1 MENKKT
7 FGAYVLQRRRELG
20 MTQKELAEKLYVT
33 ESAVSKWERGLSY
46 PDITIL
52 QNLCVILQVTE
63 HELLTGSED
72 TSRRVSEK
80 LAQKYR
86 KLTRNYRITQY
97 VIYGMILL
105 GCGIG
110 NLASSHTLD
119 WFFIAAAGVLM
130 AASLTL
136 VPALAAL
143 DPRFENYQLPLAFG
157 SFTFFLE
164 ILLLICCIYSGGTW
178 FWIAGT
184 AVLFGFALVFLP
196 FLLPFL
202 PLPPA
207 MANRKTSVYLLTV
220 TGLLILLLLA
230 SCLSAGETW
239 FPVAAISVIFGLS
252 LFIMPV
258 LLYQLP
264 LSQWMGERKIS
275 MYLLIETGLLL
286 FLLLVCDLN
295 DQGSWFFTAALGILL
310 VLCLIFLPIILRQTL
325 RDLPLYRHKS
335 LLYLS
340 AETVFLLLLLFLRA
354 TSQADMLA
362 CPFGDCRRGLRP
374 VTALQDGNLRSFWT
388 LSLPNALLFL
398 VLPWGVMAVLR
409 YLPVNRWLR
418 AAAAFAWMGLWIWLA
433 PAGFDQIMIPVY
445 GQPDKPY
452 SLIIPFDF
460 TKWELPYNAW
470 NGIMIILLVLGAAAL
485 LCGCMGLR
493 AMKKRKNT

>member
-7 FGAYVLQRRRELG
+7 FGAYILQRRRELG

-33 ESAVSKWERGLSY
+33 ESAVSKWEGGLSY

-52 QNLCVILQVTE
+52 QNLCAILQVTE

-86 KLTRNYRITQY
+86 KLTRNYRIIQY

-143 DPRFENYQLPLAFG
+143 DPRFDNYKLPLAFG

-184 AVLFGFALVFLP
+184 SVLFGFALVFLP

-202 PLPPA
+202 PLPLA

-239 FPVAAISVIFGLS
+239 FPVAAVSVIFGLS

-295 DQGSWFFTAALGILL
+295 DQGSWFFTAALGVLL
-310 VLCLIFLPIILRQTL
+310 GLGLVFLPVILRQTL

-340 AETVFLLLLLFLRA
+340 AETVFLLLLLFVA
-354 TSQADMLA
+354 
-362 CPFGDCRRGLRP
+362 
-374 VTALQDGNLRSFWT
+374 ALQEGNPRSFWT

-398 VLPWGVMAVLR
+398 ALPWGVMGALR

-418 AAAAFAWMGLWIWLA
+418 ASAAFAWMGLWIWLA

-470 NGIMIILLVLGAAAL
+470 NVIMIILLMLGAAAVF
-485 LCGCMGLR
+485 CGYMGLR
-493 AMKKRKNT
+493 SERKRRKQ

>member
-7 FGAYVLQRRRELG
+7 FGAYILQRRRELG

-52 QNLCVILQVTE
+52 QNLCAILQVTE

-86 KLTRNYRITQY
+86 KLTRNYRIIQY

-136 VPALAAL
+136 
-143 DPRFENYQLPLAFG
+143 
-157 SFTFFLE
+157 
-164 ILLLICCIYSGGTW
+164 
-178 FWIAGT
+178 
-184 AVLFGFALVFLP
+184 
-196 FLLPFL
+196 LPFL
-202 PLPPA
+202 PLPLA

-239 FPVAAISVIFGLS
+239 FPVAAVSVIFGLS

-295 DQGSWFFTAALGILL
+295 DQGSWFFTAALGVLL
-310 VLCLIFLPIILRQTL
+310 GLGLVFLPVILRQTL

-335 LLYLS
+335 LLYLL
-340 AETVFLLLLLFLRA
+340 AETVFLLLLLFVA
-354 TSQADMLA
+354 
-362 CPFGDCRRGLRP
+362 
-374 VTALQDGNLRSFWT
+374 ALQEGNPRSFWT

-398 VLPWGVMAVLR
+398 ALPWGVMGALR

-418 AAAAFAWMGLWIWLA
+418 ASAAFAWMGLWIWLA

-470 NGIMIILLVLGAAAL
+470 NVIMIILLMLGAAAVF
-485 LCGCMGLR
+485 CGYMGLR
-493 AMKKRKNT
+493 SERKRRKQ

>member
-7 FGAYVLQRRRELG
+7 FGAYILQRRRELG

-52 QNLCVILQVTE
+52 QNLCAILQVTE

-143 DPRFENYQLPLAFG
+143 DPRFENYKLPLAFG

-310 VLCLIFLPIILRQTL
+310 GLGLIFLPIILRQTL

-340 AETVFLLLLLFLRA
+340 AETVFLLLLLFVA
-354 TSQADMLA
+354 
-362 CPFGDCRRGLRP
+362 
-374 VTALQDGNLRSFWT
+374 ALQEGNPRSFWT

-398 VLPWGVMAVLR
+398 ALPLGVMGALR

-418 AAAAFAWMGLWIWLA
+418 ASAAFAWMGLWIWLA

-470 NGIMIILLVLGAAAL
+470 NVIMIILLMLGAAAVF
-485 LCGCMGLR
+485 CGYMGLR
-493 AMKKRKNT
+493 SERKRRKQ

>member
-1 MENKKT
+1 
-7 FGAYVLQRRRELG
+7 
-20 MTQKELAEKLYVT
+20 
-33 ESAVSKWERGLSY
+33 
-46 PDITIL
+46 
-52 QNLCVILQVTE
+52 
-63 HELLTGSED
+63 
-72 TSRRVSEK
+72 
-80 LAQKYR
+80 
-86 KLTRNYRITQY
+86 
-97 VIYGMILL
+97 
-105 GCGIG
+105 
-110 NLASSHTLD
+110 
-119 WFFIAAAGVLM
+119 M
-130 AASLTL
+130 A
-136 VPALAAL
+136 
-143 DPRFENYQLPLAFG
+143 
-157 SFTFFLE
+157 
-164 ILLLICCIYSGGTW
+164 
-178 FWIAGT
+178 
-184 AVLFGFALVFLP
+184 
-196 FLLPFL
+196 LPFL

-310 VLCLIFLPIILRQTL
+310 GLGLIFLPIILRQTL

-340 AETVFLLLLLFLRA
+340 AETVFLLFLLF
-354 TSQADMLA
+354 
-362 CPFGDCRRGLRP
+362 

-398 VLPWGVMAVLR
+398 ALPWGVMAALR

-418 AAAAFAWMGLWIWLA
+418 ASAAFAWMGLWIWLA

-470 NGIMIILLVLGAAAL
+470 NVIMIILLVLGAAAL

>member
-143 DPRFENYQLPLAFG
+143 DPRFENYKLPLAFG

-275 MYLLIETGLLL
+275 MY
-286 FLLLVCDLN
+286 C
-295 DQGSWFFTAALGILL
+295 WAFFWDWA
-310 VLCLIFLPIILRQTL
+310 
-325 RDLPLYRHKS
+325 
-335 LLYLS
+335 
-340 AETVFLLLLLFLRA
+340 
-354 TSQADMLA
+354 
-362 CPFGDCRRGLRP
+362 
-374 VTALQDGNLRSFWT
+374 
-388 LSLPNALLFL
+388 
-398 VLPWGVMAVLR
+398 
-409 YLPVNRWLR
+409 
-418 AAAAFAWMGLWIWLA
+418 
-433 PAGFDQIMIPVY
+433 
-445 GQPDKPY
+445 
-452 SLIIPFDF
+452 
-460 TKWELPYNAW
+460 
-470 NGIMIILLVLGAAAL
+470 
-485 LCGCMGLR
+485 
-493 AMKKRKNT
+493 

>member
-7 FGAYVLQRRRELG
+7 FGAYILQRRRELG

-52 QNLCVILQVTE
+52 QNLCAILQVTE

-86 KLTRNYRITQY
+86 KLTRNYRIIQY

-143 DPRFENYQLPLAFG
+143 DPRFDNYKLPLAFG

-184 AVLFGFALVFLP
+184 SVLFGFALVFLP

-202 PLPPA
+202 PLPLA

-239 FPVAAISVIFGLS
+239 FPVAAVSVIFGLS

-295 DQGSWFFTAALGILL
+295 DQGSWFFTAALGVLL
-310 VLCLIFLPIILRQTL
+310 GLGLVFLPVILRQTL

-340 AETVFLLLLLFLRA
+340 AETVFLLLLLFVA
-354 TSQADMLA
+354 
-362 CPFGDCRRGLRP
+362 
-374 VTALQDGNLRSFWT
+374 ALQEGNPRSFWT

-398 VLPWGVMAVLR
+398 ALPWGVMGVLR

-418 AAAAFAWMGLWIWLA
+418 ASAAFAWMGLWIWLA

-470 NGIMIILLVLGAAAL
+470 NVIMIILLMLGAAAVF
-485 LCGCMGLR
+485 CGYMGLR
-493 AMKKRKNT
+493 SERKRRKQ

>member
-7 FGAYVLQRRRELG
+7 FGAYILQRRRELG

-52 QNLCVILQVTE
+52 QNLCAILQVTE

-86 KLTRNYRITQY
+86 KLTRNYRIIQY

-143 DPRFENYQLPLAFG
+143 DPRFDNYKLPLAFG

-164 ILLLICCIYSGGTW
+164 ILLLICCLYSGGTW
-178 FWIAGT
+178 VWIAGT

-202 PLPPA
+202 PLPLA

-239 FPVAAISVIFGLS
+239 FPVAAVSVIFGLS

-295 DQGSWFFTAALGILL
+295 DQGSWFFTAALGVLL
-310 VLCLIFLPIILRQTL
+310 GLGLVFLPVILRQTL

-340 AETVFLLLLLFLRA
+340 AETVFLLLLLFVA
-354 TSQADMLA
+354 
-362 CPFGDCRRGLRP
+362 
-374 VTALQDGNLRSFWT
+374 ALQEGNPRSFWT

-398 VLPWGVMAVLR
+398 ALPWGVMGALR

-418 AAAAFAWMGLWIWLA
+418 ASAAFAWMGLWIWLA

-470 NGIMIILLVLGAAAL
+470 NVIMIILLMLGAAAVF
-485 LCGCMGLR
+485 CGYMGLR
-493 AMKKRKNT
+493 SERKRRKQ

>member
-1 MENKKT
+1 MKYMENKKT
-7 FGAYVLQRRRELG
+7 FGAYVLQRRRYLG

-52 QNLCVILQVTE
+52 QNLCAVLQVTE

-72 TSRRVSEK
+72 TSRKVSEK
-80 LAQKYR
+80 LAQKYK
-86 KLTRNYRITQY
+86 KLTRNYRIVQY
-97 VIYGMILL
+97 VLYGMILA

-110 NLASSHTLD
+110 NLVSSHTLD
-119 WFFIAAAGVLM
+119 WFFIAAAGVMM

-143 DPRFENYQLPLAFG
+143 DPRFENYKLPLAFG
-157 SFTFFLE
+157 SFTCSLE
-164 ILLLICCIYSGGTW
+164 ILLLVCCLYSGGTW
-178 FWIAGT
+178 FWVAGT

-202 PLPPA
+202 PLPSS
-207 MANRKTSVYLLTV
+207 MADRKTSVYLLTV
-220 TGLLILLLLA
+220 TGLLILLLLT

-239 FPVAAISVIFGLS
+239 FPVAAVSVLFGLS
-252 LFIMPV
+252 LFILPV

-264 LSQWMGERKIS
+264 LSEWMEERKLS
-275 MYLLIETGLLL
+275 MYLLIETALLL

-295 DQGSWFFTAALGILL
+295 GGGNWFFPAALGVLL
-310 VLCLIFLPIILRQTL
+310 GLGLVFLPIILRQTL

-340 AETVFLLLLLFLRA
+340 AETVFFLLLLFI
-354 TSQADMLA
+354 
-362 CPFGDCRRGLRP
+362 
-374 VTALQDGNLRSFWT
+374 VALQGENLRGFWT

-398 VLPWGVMAVLR
+398 ILPWGVMGALR

-418 AAAAFAWMGLWIWLA
+418 AAAAFAWTGLWIWLA

-445 GQPDKPY
+445 GQPEKPY
-452 SLIIPFDF
+452 SLAIPFDF
-460 TKWELPYNAW
+460 TKWELPYNVW
-470 NGIMIILLVLGAAAL
+470 NVIMIILLALGAAAL
-485 LCGCMGLR
+485 LCGVMGLR
-493 AMKKRKNT
+493 AMKSRRNP

>member
-7 FGAYVLQRRRELG
+7 FGAYILQRRRELG

-52 QNLCVILQVTE
+52 QNLCAILQVTE

-86 KLTRNYRITQY
+86 KLTRNYRIIQY

-143 DPRFENYQLPLAFG
+143 DPRFDNYKLPLAFG

-184 AVLFGFALVFLP
+184 SVLFGFALVFLP

-202 PLPPA
+202 PLPLA

-239 FPVAAISVIFGLS
+239 FPVAAVSVIFGLS

-295 DQGSWFFTAALGILL
+295 DQGSWFFTAALGVLL
-310 VLCLIFLPIILRQTL
+310 GLGLVFLPVILRQTL
-325 RDLPLYRHKS
+325 RDLPLYRNKS

-340 AETVFLLLLLFLRA
+340 AETVFLLLLLFVA
-354 TSQADMLA
+354 
-362 CPFGDCRRGLRP
+362 
-374 VTALQDGNLRSFWT
+374 ALQEGNPRSFWT

-398 VLPWGVMAVLR
+398 ALPWGVMGALR

-418 AAAAFAWMGLWIWLA
+418 ASAAFAWMGLWIWLA

-470 NGIMIILLVLGAAAL
+470 NVIMIILLMLGAAAVF
-485 LCGCMGLR
+485 CGYMGLR
-493 AMKKRKNT
+493 SERKRRKQ

>member
-1 MENKKT
+1 M
-7 FGAYVLQRRRELG
+7 G
-20 MTQKELAEKLYVT
+20 
-33 ESAVSKWERGLSY
+33 ERLSY

-52 QNLCVILQVTE
+52 QNLCAILQVTE

-72 TSRRVSEK
+72 TSRRVSER

-86 KLTRNYRITQY
+86 KLTRNYRIIQY

-136 VPALAAL
+136 VLALAAL
-143 DPRFENYQLPLAFG
+143 DPRFENYKLPLAFG

-164 ILLLICCIYSGGTW
+164 ILLLICCIYSGG
-178 FWIAGT
+178 
-184 AVLFGFALVFLP
+184 
-196 FLLPFL
+196 
-202 PLPPA
+202 
-207 MANRKTSVYLLTV
+207 
-220 TGLLILLLLA
+220 
-230 SCLSAGETW
+230 TW

-295 DQGSWFFTAALGILL
+295 DQGSWFFTAALGVLL
-310 VLCLIFLPIILRQTL
+310 GLGLKFLPIILRQTL
-325 RDLPLYRHKS
+325 RDLSLYRHKA

-340 AETVFLLLLLFLRA
+340 AETVFLMLLLFVA
-354 TSQADMLA
+354 
-362 CPFGDCRRGLRP
+362 
-374 VTALQDGNLRSFWT
+374 ALQDGNLRGFWILSF
-388 LSLPNALLFL
+388 PNALLFL
-398 VLPWGVMAVLR
+398 ALPWGVMAGLR

-418 AAAAFAWMGLWIWLA
+418 ALAAFAWMGLWLWLA

-445 GQPDKPY
+445 GEPDKPY

-470 NGIMIILLVLGAAAL
+470 NVIMIILLVLGAAAL
-485 LCGCMGLR
+485 VCGCMGLR
-493 AMKKRKNT
+493 AMKNRKTHRSYTSS

>member
-7 FGAYVLQRRRELG
+7 FGAYILQRRRELG

-52 QNLCVILQVTE
+52 QNLCAILQVTE

-86 KLTRNYRITQY
+86 KLTRNYRIIQY

-143 DPRFENYQLPLAFG
+143 DPRFDNYKLPLAFG

-184 AVLFGFALVFLP
+184 SVLFGFALVFLP

-202 PLPPA
+202 PLPLA

-239 FPVAAISVIFGLS
+239 FPVAAVSVIFGLS

-295 DQGSWFFTAALGILL
+295 DQGSWFFTAALGVLL
-310 VLCLIFLPIILRQTL
+310 GLGLVFLPVILRQTL

-340 AETVFLLLLLFLRA
+340 AETVFLLLLLFVA
-354 TSQADMLA
+354 
-362 CPFGDCRRGLRP
+362 
-374 VTALQDGNLRSFWT
+374 ALQEGNPRSFWT

-398 VLPWGVMAVLR
+398 ALPWGVMGALR

-418 AAAAFAWMGLWIWLA
+418 ASAAFAWMGLWIWLA

-470 NGIMIILLVLGAAAL
+470 NVIMIILLMLGAAAVF
-485 LCGCMGLR
+485 CGYMGLR
-493 AMKKRKNT
+493 SECR

>member
-1 MENKKT
+1 M
-7 FGAYVLQRRRELG
+7 
-20 MTQKELAEKLYVT
+20 
-33 ESAVSKWERGLSY
+33 
-46 PDITIL
+46 
-52 QNLCVILQVTE
+52 
-63 HELLTGSED
+63 
-72 TSRRVSEK
+72 
-80 LAQKYR
+80 
-86 KLTRNYRITQY
+86 
-97 VIYGMILL
+97 IYGMILL

-143 DPRFENYQLPLAFG
+143 DPRFENYKLPLAFG

-164 ILLLICCIYSGGTW
+164 ILLLVCCIYSGGTW
-178 FWIAGT
+178 FWVAGT

-207 MANRKTSVYLLTV
+207 MANRKTSVHLLTV

-239 FPVAAISVIFGLS
+239 FPVAAVSVIFGLS

-264 LSQWMGERKIS
+264 LSQWMGERKTS

-295 DQGSWFFTAALGILL
+295 DGGSWFFTAALGVLL
-310 VLCLIFLPIILRQTL
+310 GLGLVFLPIILRQTL

-340 AETVFLLLLLFLRA
+340 AETVFLLLLLF
-354 TSQADMLA
+354 
-362 CPFGDCRRGLRP
+362 

-398 VLPWGVMAVLR
+398 VLPWGVMAALR

-418 AAAAFAWMGLWIWLA
+418 ASAAFAWMGLWIWLA

-470 NGIMIILLVLGAAAL
+470 NVIMIILLALGAAAL

>member
-7 FGAYVLQRRRELG
+7 FGAYILQRRRELG

-52 QNLCVILQVTE
+52 QNLCAILQVTE

-86 KLTRNYRITQY
+86 KLTRNYRIIQY

-105 GCGIG
+105 GCGVG

-143 DPRFENYQLPLAFG
+143 DPRFDNYKLPL
-157 SFTFFLE
+157 
-164 ILLLICCIYSGGTW
+164 
-178 FWIAGT
+178 
-184 AVLFGFALVFLP
+184 
-196 FLLPFL
+196 
-202 PLPPA
+202 A

-239 FPVAAISVIFGLS
+239 FPVAAVSVIFGLS

-310 VLCLIFLPIILRQTL
+310 GLGLVFLPVILRQTL
-325 RDLPLYRHKS
+325 RNLPLYRHKS

-340 AETVFLLLLLFLRA
+340 AETVFLLLLLFVA
-354 TSQADMLA
+354 
-362 CPFGDCRRGLRP
+362 
-374 VTALQDGNLRSFWT
+374 ALQEGNLRSFWT

-398 VLPWGVMAVLR
+398 ALPWGVMGALR

-418 AAAAFAWMGLWIWLA
+418 ASAAFAWMGLWIWLA

-470 NGIMIILLVLGAAAL
+470 NVIMIILLMLGAAAVF
-485 LCGCMGLR
+485 CGYMGLR
-493 AMKKRKNT
+493 SERKRRKQ

>member
-1 MENKKT
+1 
-7 FGAYVLQRRRELG
+7 
-20 MTQKELAEKLYVT
+20 
-33 ESAVSKWERGLSY
+33 
-46 PDITIL
+46 
-52 QNLCVILQVTE
+52 
-63 HELLTGSED
+63 
-72 TSRRVSEK
+72 
-80 LAQKYR
+80 
-86 KLTRNYRITQY
+86 
-97 VIYGMILL
+97 MILL

-143 DPRFENYQLPLAFG
+143 DPRFENYKLPLAFG

-164 ILLLICCIYSGGTW
+164 ILLLVCCIYSGGTW
-178 FWIAGT
+178 FWVAGT

-207 MANRKTSVYLLTV
+207 MANRKTSVHLLTV

-239 FPVAAISVIFGLS
+239 FPVAAVSVIFGLS

-264 LSQWMGERKIS
+264 LSQWMGERKTS

-295 DQGSWFFTAALGILL
+295 DGGSWFFTAALGVLL
-310 VLCLIFLPIILRQTL
+310 GLGLVFLPIILRQTL

-340 AETVFLLLLLFLRA
+340 AETVFLLLLLF
-354 TSQADMLA
+354 
-362 CPFGDCRRGLRP
+362 

-398 VLPWGVMAVLR
+398 ILPWGVMAALR

-418 AAAAFAWMGLWIWLA
+418 ASAAFAWMGLWIWLA

-470 NGIMIILLVLGAAAL
+470 NVIMIILLALGAAAL

>member
-1 MENKKT
+1 M
-7 FGAYVLQRRRELG
+7 G
-20 MTQKELAEKLYVT
+20 
-33 ESAVSKWERGLSY
+33 ERLSY

-52 QNLCVILQVTE
+52 QNLCAILQVTE

-72 TSRRVSEK
+72 TSRRVSER

-86 KLTRNYRITQY
+86 KLTRNYRIIQY

-136 VPALAAL
+136 VLALAAL
-143 DPRFENYQLPLAFG
+143 DPRFENYKLPLAFG

-178 FWIAGT
+178 F
-184 AVLFGFALVFLP
+184 
-196 FLLPFL
+196 
-202 PLPPA
+202 
-207 MANRKTSVYLLTV
+207 
-220 TGLLILLLLA
+220 
-230 SCLSAGETW
+230 
-239 FPVAAISVIFGLS
+239 PVAAISVIFGLS
-252 LFIMPV
+252 LFIMPL

-295 DQGSWFFTAALGILL
+295 DQGSWFFTAALGVLL
-310 VLCLIFLPIILRQTL
+310 GLGLKFLPIILRQTL
-325 RDLPLYRHKS
+325 RDLSLYRHKA

-340 AETVFLLLLLFLRA
+340 AETVFLMLLLFVA
-354 TSQADMLA
+354 
-362 CPFGDCRRGLRP
+362 
-374 VTALQDGNLRSFWT
+374 ALQDGNLRGFWILSF
-388 LSLPNALLFL
+388 PNALLFL
-398 VLPWGVMAVLR
+398 ALPWGVMAGLR

-418 AAAAFAWMGLWIWLA
+418 ALAAFAWMGLWLWLA

-445 GQPDKPY
+445 GEPDKPY

-470 NGIMIILLVLGAAAL
+470 NVIMIILLVLGAAAL
-485 LCGCMGLR
+485 VCGCMGLR
-493 AMKKRKNT
+493 AMKNRKTHRSYTSS

>member
-7 FGAYVLQRRRELG
+7 FGAYILQRRRELG

-52 QNLCVILQVTE
+52 QNLCAILQVTE

-86 KLTRNYRITQY
+86 KLTRNYRIIQY
-97 VIYGMILL
+97 VIYGMVLL

-143 DPRFENYQLPLAFG
+143 DPRFDNYKLPLAFG

-184 AVLFGFALVFLP
+184 SVLFGFALVFLP

-202 PLPPA
+202 PLPLA

-239 FPVAAISVIFGLS
+239 FPVAAVSVIFGLS

-295 DQGSWFFTAALGILL
+295 DQGSWFFTAALGVLL
-310 VLCLIFLPIILRQTL
+310 GLGLVFLPVILRQTL

-340 AETVFLLLLLFLRA
+340 AETVFLLLLLFVA
-354 TSQADMLA
+354 
-362 CPFGDCRRGLRP
+362 
-374 VTALQDGNLRSFWT
+374 ALQEGNPRSFWT

-398 VLPWGVMAVLR
+398 ALPWGVMGALR

-418 AAAAFAWMGLWIWLA
+418 ASAAFAWMGLWIWLA

-470 NGIMIILLVLGAAAL
+470 NVIMIILLMLGAAAVF
-485 LCGCMGLR
+485 CGYMGLR
-493 AMKKRKNT
+493 SERKRRKQ

>member
-7 FGAYVLQRRRELG
+7 FGAYILQRRRELG

-52 QNLCVILQVTE
+52 QNLCAILQVTE

-143 DPRFENYQLPLAFG
+143 DPRFENYKLPLAFG

-239 FPVAAISVIFGLS
+239 FPVAAVSVIFGLS

-295 DQGSWFFTAALGILL
+295 DQGSWFFTAALGVLL
-310 VLCLIFLPIILRQTL
+310 GLGLVFLPVILRQTL

-340 AETVFLLLLLFLRA
+340 AETVFLLLLLFVA
-354 TSQADMLA
+354 
-362 CPFGDCRRGLRP
+362 
-374 VTALQDGNLRSFWT
+374 ALQEGNLRSFWT

-398 VLPWGVMAVLR
+398 ALPWGVMGALR

-418 AAAAFAWMGLWIWLA
+418 ASAAFAWMGLWIWLA

-470 NGIMIILLVLGAAAL
+470 NVIMIILLMLGAAAVF
-485 LCGCMGLR
+485 CGYMGLR
-493 AMKKRKNT
+493 SERKRRKQ

>member
-52 QNLCVILQVTE
+52 QNLCAILQVTE

-86 KLTRNYRITQY
+86 KLTRNYRIIQY

-143 DPRFENYQLPLAFG
+143 DPRFENYKLPLAFG

-164 ILLLICCIYSGGTW
+164 ILLLVCCIYSGGTW
-178 FWIAGT
+178 FWVAGT

-207 MANRKTSVYLLTV
+207 MANRKTSVHLLTV

-239 FPVAAISVIFGLS
+239 FPVAAVSVIFGLS

-264 LSQWMGERKIS
+264 LSQWMGERKTS

-295 DQGSWFFTAALGILL
+295 DGGSWFFTAALGVLL
-310 VLCLIFLPIILRQTL
+310 GLGLVFLPIILRQTL

-340 AETVFLLLLLFLRA
+340 AETVFLLLLLF
-354 TSQADMLA
+354 
-362 CPFGDCRRGLRP
+362 

-398 VLPWGVMAVLR
+398 VLPWGVMAALR

-418 AAAAFAWMGLWIWLA
+418 ASAAFAWMGLWIWLA

-460 TKWELPYNAW
+460 TKCELPYNAW
-470 NGIMIILLVLGAAAL
+470 NVIMIILLALGAAAL

>member
-7 FGAYVLQRRRELG
+7 FGAYILQRRRELG

-52 QNLCVILQVTE
+52 QNLCAILQVTE

-86 KLTRNYRITQY
+86 KLTRNYPVIQY

-143 DPRFENYQLPLAFG
+143 DPRFENYKLPLAFG

-184 AVLFGFALVFLP
+184 SVLFGFALVFLP

-202 PLPPA
+202 PLPLA

-239 FPVAAISVIFGLS
+239 FPVAAVSVIFGLS

-295 DQGSWFFTAALGILL
+295 DQGSWFFTAALGVLL
-310 VLCLIFLPIILRQTL
+310 GLGLVFLPVILRQTL

-340 AETVFLLLLLFLRA
+340 AETVFLLLLLFVA
-354 TSQADMLA
+354 
-362 CPFGDCRRGLRP
+362 
-374 VTALQDGNLRSFWT
+374 ALQEGNPRSFWT

-398 VLPWGVMAVLR
+398 ALPWGVMGALR

-418 AAAAFAWMGLWIWLA
+418 ASAAFAWMGLWIWLA

-470 NGIMIILLVLGAAAL
+470 NVIMIILLMLGAAAVF
-485 LCGCMGLR
+485 CGYMGLR
-493 AMKKRKNT
+493 SERKRRKQ

>member
-7 FGAYVLQRRRELG
+7 FGAYILQRRRELG

-52 QNLCVILQVTE
+52 QNLCAILQVTE

-86 KLTRNYRITQY
+86 KLTRNYRIIQY

-105 GCGIG
+105 GCGVG

-143 DPRFENYQLPLAFG
+143 DPRFDNYKLPLAFG

-184 AVLFGFALVFLP
+184 SVLFGFALVFLP

-202 PLPPA
+202 PLPLA

-239 FPVAAISVIFGLS
+239 FPVAAVSVIFGLS

-295 DQGSWFFTAALGILL
+295 DQGSWFFTAALGVLL
-310 VLCLIFLPIILRQTL
+310 GLGLVFLPVILRQTL

-340 AETVFLLLLLFLRA
+340 AETVFLLLLLFVA
-354 TSQADMLA
+354 
-362 CPFGDCRRGLRP
+362 
-374 VTALQDGNLRSFWT
+374 ALQEGNPRSFWT

-398 VLPWGVMAVLR
+398 ALPWGVMGALR

-418 AAAAFAWMGLWIWLA
+418 ASAAFAWMGLWIWLA

-470 NGIMIILLVLGAAAL
+470 NVIMIILLMLGAAAVF
-485 LCGCMGLR
+485 CGYMGLR
-493 AMKKRKNT
+493 SERKRRKQ

>member
-7 FGAYVLQRRRELG
+7 FGAYILQRRRELG

-52 QNLCVILQVTE
+52 QNLCAILQVTE

-86 KLTRNYRITQY
+86 KLTRNYRIIQY

-143 DPRFENYQLPLAFG
+143 DPRFDNYKLPLAFG

-184 AVLFGFALVFLP
+184 SVLFGFDLVFLP

-202 PLPPA
+202 PLPLA

-239 FPVAAISVIFGLS
+239 FPVAAVSVIFGLS

-295 DQGSWFFTAALGILL
+295 DQGSWFFTAALGVLL
-310 VLCLIFLPIILRQTL
+310 GLGLVFLPVILRQTL

-340 AETVFLLLLLFLRA
+340 AETVFLLLLLFVA
-354 TSQADMLA
+354 
-362 CPFGDCRRGLRP
+362 
-374 VTALQDGNLRSFWT
+374 ALQEGNPRSFWT

-398 VLPWGVMAVLR
+398 ALPWGVMGALR

-418 AAAAFAWMGLWIWLA
+418 ASAAFAWMGLWIWLA

-470 NGIMIILLVLGAAAL
+470 NVIMIILLMLGAAAVF
-485 LCGCMGLR
+485 CGYMGLR
-493 AMKKRKNT
+493 SERKRRKQ

>member
-7 FGAYVLQRRRELG
+7 FGAYILQRRRELG

-52 QNLCVILQVTE
+52 QNLCAILQVTE

-86 KLTRNYRITQY
+86 KLTRNYRIIQY

-143 DPRFENYQLPLAFG
+143 DPRFENYKLPLAFG

-239 FPVAAISVIFGLS
+239 FPVAAVSVIFGLS

-295 DQGSWFFTAALGILL
+295 DQGSWFFTAALGVLL
-310 VLCLIFLPIILRQTL
+310 GLGLVFLPVILRQTL

-340 AETVFLLLLLFLRA
+340 AETVFLLLLLFVA
-354 TSQADMLA
+354 
-362 CPFGDCRRGLRP
+362 
-374 VTALQDGNLRSFWT
+374 ALQEGNLRSFWT

-398 VLPWGVMAVLR
+398 ALPWGVMGALR

-418 AAAAFAWMGLWIWLA
+418 ASAAFAWMGLWIWLA

-470 NGIMIILLVLGAAAL
+470 NVIMIILLMLGAAAVF
-485 LCGCMGLR
+485 CGYMGLR
-493 AMKKRKNT
+493 SERKRRKQ

>member
-7 FGAYVLQRRRELG
+7 FGAYILQRRRELG

-52 QNLCVILQVTE
+52 QNLCAILQVTE

-86 KLTRNYRITQY
+86 KLTRNYRIIQY

-143 DPRFENYQLPLAFG
+143 DPRFDNYKLPLAFG

-184 AVLFGFALVFLP
+184 SVLFGFALVFLP

-202 PLPPA
+202 PLPLA

-239 FPVAAISVIFGLS
+239 FPVAAVSVIFGLS

-295 DQGSWFFTAALGILL
+295 DQGSWFFTAALGVLL
-310 VLCLIFLPIILRQTL
+310 GLGLVFLPVILRQTL

-340 AETVFLLLLLFLRA
+340 AETVFLLLLLFVA
-354 TSQADMLA
+354 
-362 CPFGDCRRGLRP
+362 
-374 VTALQDGNLRSFWT
+374 ALQEGNLRSFWT

-398 VLPWGVMAVLR
+398 ALPWGVMGALR

-418 AAAAFAWMGLWIWLA
+418 ASAAFAWMGLWIWLA

-470 NGIMIILLVLGAAAL
+470 NVIMIILLMLGAAAVF
-485 LCGCMGLR
+485 CGYMGLR
-493 AMKKRKNT
+493 SERKRRKQ

>member
-1 MENKKT
+1 
-7 FGAYVLQRRRELG
+7 
-20 MTQKELAEKLYVT
+20 
-33 ESAVSKWERGLSY
+33 
-46 PDITIL
+46 
-52 QNLCVILQVTE
+52 
-63 HELLTGSED
+63 
-72 TSRRVSEK
+72 
-80 LAQKYR
+80 
-86 KLTRNYRITQY
+86 
-97 VIYGMILL
+97 MILL

-143 DPRFENYQLPLAFG
+143 DPRFENYKLPLAFG

-164 ILLLICCIYSGGTW
+164 ILLLVCCIYSGGTW
-178 FWIAGT
+178 FWVAGT

-207 MANRKTSVYLLTV
+207 MANRKTSVHLLTV

-239 FPVAAISVIFGLS
+239 FPVAAVSVIFGLS

-264 LSQWMGERKIS
+264 LSQWMGERKTS

-295 DQGSWFFTAALGILL
+295 DGGSWFFTAALGVLL
-310 VLCLIFLPIILRQTL
+310 GLGLVFLPIILRQTL

-340 AETVFLLLLLFLRA
+340 AETVFLLLLLF
-354 TSQADMLA
+354 
-362 CPFGDCRRGLRP
+362 

-398 VLPWGVMAVLR
+398 VLPWGVMAALR

-418 AAAAFAWMGLWIWLA
+418 ASAAFAWMGLWIWLA

-470 NGIMIILLVLGAAAL
+470 NVIMIILLALGAAAL

>member
-7 FGAYVLQRRRELG
+7 FGAYILQRRRELG

-52 QNLCVILQVTE
+52 QNLCAILQVTE

-86 KLTRNYRITQY
+86 KLTRNYRIIQY

-136 VPALAAL
+136 VPALAAM
-143 DPRFENYQLPLAFG
+143 DPRFDNYKLPLAFG

-184 AVLFGFALVFLP
+184 SVLFGFALVFLP

-202 PLPPA
+202 PLPLA

-239 FPVAAISVIFGLS
+239 FPVAAVSVIFGLS

-295 DQGSWFFTAALGILL
+295 DQGSWFFTAALGVLL
-310 VLCLIFLPIILRQTL
+310 GLGLVFLPVILRQTL

-340 AETVFLLLLLFLRA
+340 AETVFLLLLLFVA
-354 TSQADMLA
+354 
-362 CPFGDCRRGLRP
+362 
-374 VTALQDGNLRSFWT
+374 ALQEGNPRSFWT

-398 VLPWGVMAVLR
+398 ALPWGVMGALR

-418 AAAAFAWMGLWIWLA
+418 ASAAFAWMGLWIWLA

-470 NGIMIILLVLGAAAL
+470 NVIMIILLMLGAAAVF
-485 LCGCMGLR
+485 CGYMGLR
-493 AMKKRKNT
+493 SERKRRKQ

>member
-1 MENKKT
+1 M
-7 FGAYVLQRRRELG
+7 G
-20 MTQKELAEKLYVT
+20 
-33 ESAVSKWERGLSY
+33 ERLSY

-52 QNLCVILQVTE
+52 QNLCAILQVTE

-72 TSRRVSEK
+72 TSRRVSER

-86 KLTRNYRITQY
+86 KLTRNYRIIQY

-136 VPALAAL
+136 VLALAAL
-143 DPRFENYQLPLAFG
+143 DPRFENYKLPLAFG

-164 ILLLICCIYSGGTW
+164 ILLLICCIYSGG
-178 FWIAGT
+178 
-184 AVLFGFALVFLP
+184 
-196 FLLPFL
+196 
-202 PLPPA
+202 
-207 MANRKTSVYLLTV
+207 
-220 TGLLILLLLA
+220 
-230 SCLSAGETW
+230 TW

-295 DQGSWFFTAALGILL
+295 DQGSWFFTAALGVLL
-310 VLCLIFLPIILRQTL
+310 GLGLKFLPIILRQTL
-325 RDLPLYRHKS
+325 RDLSLYRYKA

-340 AETVFLLLLLFLRA
+340 AETVFLMLLLFVA
-354 TSQADMLA
+354 
-362 CPFGDCRRGLRP
+362 
-374 VTALQDGNLRSFWT
+374 ALQDGNLRGFWILSF
-388 LSLPNALLFL
+388 PNALLFL
-398 VLPWGVMAVLR
+398 ALPWGVMAGLR

-418 AAAAFAWMGLWIWLA
+418 ALAAFAWMGLWLWLA

-445 GQPDKPY
+445 GKPDKPY

-470 NGIMIILLVLGAAAL
+470 NVIMIILLVLGAAAL
-485 LCGCMGLR
+485 VCGCMGLR
-493 AMKKRKNT
+493 AMKNRKTHRSYTSS

>member
-7 FGAYVLQRRRELG
+7 FGAYILQRRRELG

-52 QNLCVILQVTE
+52 QNLCAILQVTE

-86 KLTRNYRITQY
+86 KLTRNYRIIQY

-143 DPRFENYQLPLAFG
+143 DPRFDNYKLPLAFG

-184 AVLFGFALVFLP
+184 SVLFGFALVFLP

-202 PLPPA
+202 PLPLA

-230 SCLSAGETW
+230 SCLPAGETW
-239 FPVAAISVIFGLS
+239 FPVAAVSVIFGLS

-295 DQGSWFFTAALGILL
+295 DQGSWFFTAALGVLL
-310 VLCLIFLPIILRQTL
+310 GLGLVFLPVILRQTL

-340 AETVFLLLLLFLRA
+340 AETVFLLLLLFVA
-354 TSQADMLA
+354 
-362 CPFGDCRRGLRP
+362 
-374 VTALQDGNLRSFWT
+374 ALQEGNPRSFWT

-398 VLPWGVMAVLR
+398 ALPWGVMGALR

-418 AAAAFAWMGLWIWLA
+418 ASAAFAWMGLWIWLA

-470 NGIMIILLVLGAAAL
+470 NVIMIILLMLGAAAVF
-485 LCGCMGLR
+485 CGYMGLR
-493 AMKKRKNT
+493 SERKRRKQ

>member
-7 FGAYVLQRRRELG
+7 FGTYVLQRRRELG

-52 QNLCVILQVTE
+52 QNLCAILQVTE

-86 KLTRNYRITQY
+86 KLTRNYRIIQY

-143 DPRFENYQLPLAFG
+143 DPRFDNYKLPLAFG

-184 AVLFGFALVFLP
+184 SVLFGFALVFLP

-202 PLPPA
+202 PLPLA

-239 FPVAAISVIFGLS
+239 FPVAAVSVIFGLS

-295 DQGSWFFTAALGILL
+295 DQGSWFFTAALGVLL
-310 VLCLIFLPIILRQTL
+310 GLGLVFLPVILRQTL

-340 AETVFLLLLLFLRA
+340 AETVFLLLLLFVA
-354 TSQADMLA
+354 
-362 CPFGDCRRGLRP
+362 
-374 VTALQDGNLRSFWT
+374 ALQEGNPRSFWT

-398 VLPWGVMAVLR
+398 ALPWGVMGALR

-418 AAAAFAWMGLWIWLA
+418 ASAAFAWMGLWIWLA

-470 NGIMIILLVLGAAAL
+470 NVIMIILLMLGAAAVF
-485 LCGCMGLR
+485 CGYMGLR
-493 AMKKRKNT
+493 SERKRRKQ

>member
-7 FGAYVLQRRRELG
+7 FGAYILQRRRELG

-52 QNLCVILQVTE
+52 QNLCAILQVTE

-86 KLTRNYRITQY
+86 KLTRNYRIIQY

-143 DPRFENYQLPLAFG
+143 DPRFDNYKLPLAFG

-184 AVLFGFALVFLP
+184 SVLFGFALVFLP

-202 PLPPA
+202 PLPLA

-239 FPVAAISVIFGLS
+239 FPVAAVSVIFGLS

-295 DQGSWFFTAALGILL
+295 DQGSWFFTAALGVLL
-310 VLCLIFLPIILRQTL
+310 GLGLVFLPVILRQTL

-340 AETVFLLLLLFLRA
+340 AETVFLLFLLFVA
-354 TSQADMLA
+354 
-362 CPFGDCRRGLRP
+362 
-374 VTALQDGNLRSFWT
+374 ALQEGNPRSFWT

-398 VLPWGVMAVLR
+398 ALPWGVMGALR

-418 AAAAFAWMGLWIWLA
+418 ASAAFAWMGLWIWLA

-445 GQPDKPY
+445 GQPEKPY
-452 SLIIPFDF
+452 SLAIPFDF
-460 TKWELPYNAW
+460 TKWELPYNVW
-470 NGIMIILLVLGAAAL
+470 NVIMIILLALGAAAL
-485 LCGCMGLR
+485 LCVYMGLR
-493 AMKKRKNT
+493 AMRSRRNP

>member
-1 MENKKT
+1 
-7 FGAYVLQRRRELG
+7 
-20 MTQKELAEKLYVT
+20 
-33 ESAVSKWERGLSY
+33 
-46 PDITIL
+46 
-52 QNLCVILQVTE
+52 
-63 HELLTGSED
+63 
-72 TSRRVSEK
+72 
-80 LAQKYR
+80 
-86 KLTRNYRITQY
+86 
-97 VIYGMILL
+97 MILL

-143 DPRFENYQLPLAFG
+143 DPRFENYKLPLAFG

-164 ILLLICCIYSGGTW
+164 ILLLVCCIYSGGTW
-178 FWIAGT
+178 FWVAGT

-207 MANRKTSVYLLTV
+207 MANRKTSVHLLTV

-239 FPVAAISVIFGLS
+239 FPVAAVSVIFGLS

-264 LSQWMGERKIS
+264 LSQWMGERKTS

-295 DQGSWFFTAALGILL
+295 DGGSWFFTAALGVLL
-310 VLCLIFLPIILRQTL
+310 GLGLVFLPIILRQTL

-340 AETVFLLLLLFLRA
+340 AETVFLLLLLF
-354 TSQADMLA
+354 
-362 CPFGDCRRGLRP
+362 

-398 VLPWGVMAVLR
+398 VLPWGVMAALR

-418 AAAAFAWMGLWIWLA
+418 ASAAFAWMGLWIWLA

-470 NGIMIILLVLGAAAL
+470 NVIMIILLVLGAAAL